1 MSCLTQHVILHKQ
14 SSKEIQKY
22 MNPETVIAYNP
33 EIAQEALTA
42 IEEAETEVAVV
53 ENEPIS
59 IEQYRALLVLGVQD
73 ARSWANQAETLIAE
87 IDSGKKV
94 KGTKLNGT
102 VRNLR
107 LEILRSSLTDIK
119 TAKVIG

>member
-1 MSCLTQHVILHKQ
+1 MPEQEI
-14 SSKEIQKY
+14 KEV
-22 MNPETVIAYNP
+22 ETT
-33 EIAQEALTA
+33 ETEAARFPVGAALGAAVGTEA
-42 IEEAETEVAVV
+42 TPPNDTEEAEVTVI

-59 IEQYRALLVLGVQD
+59 VEQYRALLVLGARD
-73 ARSWANQAETLIAE
+73 ARTYADQVDSLIAE
-87 IDSGKKV
+87 IDAGKKV